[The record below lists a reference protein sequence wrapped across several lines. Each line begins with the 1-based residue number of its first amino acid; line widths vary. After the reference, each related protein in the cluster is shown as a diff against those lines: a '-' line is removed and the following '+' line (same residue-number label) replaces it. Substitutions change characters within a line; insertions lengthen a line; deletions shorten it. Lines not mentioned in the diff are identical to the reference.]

1 MITVRL
7 LTYLSLY
14 LSQAIS
20 LPPLLGIQCDLF
32 RLIQLGQDV
41 EFEPMVVS
49 CSFIAPLFLAAP
61 VKTGQV
67 RKCKTGPF
75 LSRIAP
81 NPLFLVFAAY
91 LWM

>member
-1 MITVRL
+1 MTVHL

-14 LSQAIS
+14 LSQAVS
-20 LPPLLGIQCDLF
+20 LPPLLGIQWDFF
-32 RLIQLGQDV
+32 RHIPLGPDV
-41 EFEPMVVS
+41 ELEPMVVS
-49 CSFIAPLFLAAP
+49 CSFIAPLFPAAP

-81 NPLFLVFAAY
+81 NPLFLVFAAC